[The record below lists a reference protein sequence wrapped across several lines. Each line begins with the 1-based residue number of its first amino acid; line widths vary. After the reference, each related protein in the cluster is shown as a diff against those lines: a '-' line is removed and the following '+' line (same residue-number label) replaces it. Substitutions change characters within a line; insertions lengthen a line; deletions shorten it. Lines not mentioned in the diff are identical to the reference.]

1 MKKALILLTAAALL
15 LTACAGSGNPSSKG
29 SSQQSSQSSPEAAPV
44 TAEELIEPA
53 MEAYTW
59 CMVYSLPCDPNDAVS
74 LDGWPA
80 YRVTDPRF
88 PDYDSLYRYLT
99 GIFSQEMVD
108 NTLLSGGNY
117 VNVDGALYSHDGARG
132 SNIFVGGVTYAMGEE
147 TDTRREIIA
156 SVEYLVDPAA
166 ETPEVEKVE
175 EYTFVQEK
183 IDGKW
188 LFTQFPYFY

>member
-1 MKKALILLTAAALL
+1 M
-15 LTACAGSGNPSSKG
+15 
-29 SSQQSSQSSPEAAPV
+29 
-44 TAEELIEPA
+44 
-53 MEAYTW
+53 
-59 CMVYSLPCDPNDAVS
+59 
-74 LDGWPA
+74 
-80 YRVTDPRF
+80 
-88 PDYDSLYRYLT
+88 
-99 GIFSQEMVD
+99 
-108 NTLLSGGNY
+108 
-117 VNVDGALYSHDGARG
+117 
-132 SNIFVGGVTYAMGEE
+132 TYAMGEE